1 MRPSF
6 RFVTSTLFALAVSS
20 TAMAADGDWTGFSAG
35 VSVGYVSLESDWQDK
50 NYWYGGDTQ
59 SYKAMGASI
68 GLVGAYDRQFE
79 SLVVGAI
86 LDVDYTTI
94 DDTSS
99 YDESV
104 KITNTV
110 TWLASLRARG
120 GIAQGS
126 SLIYLTAG
134 LAMGGFDHEW
144 QDSNS
149 TPGQNWDFSNDNVGF
164 VYGMGL
170 EHRISGKLSV
180 RAELLQYS
188 IPGAAETNESGTT
201 DFTMKVSEELTAF
214 KISANYHF

>member
-20 TAMAADGDWTGFSAG
+20 TAMAADGDWSGFSAG

-50 NYWYGGDTQ
+50 EYWYYGGTS
-59 SYKAMGASI
+59 SYKAIGAEI
-68 GLVGAYDRQFE
+68 GLVGAYDRQFD

-94 DDTSS
+94 DDTST
-99 YDESV
+99 YDNDIKV
-104 KITNTV
+104 TNTV

-144 QDSNS
+144 TDPSNS
-149 TPGQNWDFSNDNVGF
+149 SSDAFDFSNDNVGF

-170 EHRISGKLSV
+170 EHRISGKISV

-188 IPGAAETNESGTT
+188 IPAAADTNGSGY
-201 DFTMKVSEELTAF
+201 TMKVSDELTAF
-214 KISANYHF
+214 KVSANYHF